1 MLVVTRDEFQSH
13 ARARLQQMDITAES
27 SRKFNKVPQKIVA
40 DSEKLQNYKIH
51 QRNEKELLYLAG
63 AGGNKER
70 RASFPNRPSQ
80 IERSWPGP
88 AEQRGWYALPLDRSQ
103 RRFLSLPGEFPIW
116 C

>member
-1 MLVVTRDEFQSH
+1 MLVVARDEFQSR

-63 AGGNKER
+63 ARGNKER

-88 AEQRGWYALPLDRSQ
+88 AERRGWYALPLDRSQ
-103 RRFLSLPGEFPIW
+103 
-116 C
+116 